1 MKLDEFAGQLD
12 ENEKSE
18 YEALVAEAQ
27 AEGAD
32 PKPIRG
38 KLARLASSVLKRLG
52 EQPNPGPI
60 IGEFNK
66 AYLAALNSI
75 RCATGY

>member
-1 MKLDEFAGQLD
+1 MKLDEFAGQL
-12 ENEKSE
+12 EKNEKSE

-32 PKPIRG
+32 PKSIRG
-38 KLARLASSVLKRLG
+38 KLARLASSVPNRIG

-60 IGEFNK
+60 IAEFSK
-66 AYLAALNSI
+66 SYLSMPQ
-75 RCATGY
+75 